1 MKILGFIVILFCITE
16 TLAECPKMDDFPVM
30 FDKTRFLCAVK
41 YTGHGSDYTVDAC
54 NACGNDDPNGYR
66 SADDNE
72 IDAGEGYHYNA
83 GSVIVRP
90 GCHLYM
96 YHVSHLIQGCFR
108 LFVKKPYCS
117 RMPILVDQLMFL
129 VQESILI

>member
-1 MKILGFIVILFCITE
+1 MKILRFILLLLFITE
-16 TLAECPKMDDFPVM
+16 TFAECPKMDDLPVM

-96 YHVSHLIQGCFR
+96 YHVSH
-108 LFVKKPYCS
+108 
-117 RMPILVDQLMFL
+117 
-129 VQESILI
+129 VQ